1 MSMEITVIVPVKDG
15 REHIGKTL
23 DSIMKGSMQPKEVII
38 VDNESTDGTYQFCEQ
53 YIKSRP
59 NMTLLH
65 ETFPGTAA
73 ACNKGL
79 KSCKTEWVYFF
90 NSNDLFDPHFIAAF
104 HDLNAEGHDLIAVP
118 TKASNGLREWVRPF
132 IPSEDPRVQIL
143 ADVFITSSMLI
154 RTSYLKDI
162 GAWNPAC
169 RIGEDWELGLRILLH
184 QPRVMWYTQHVFHTL
199 QEPKEHLQGGCYS
212 MYYKEMVRTMTVA
225 VNNLHSS
232 ILQPLSTYHSQHL
245 ASLYPHLDL
254 LMYPLYLRICILLGR
269 LQREKMTGKCGKYK
283 MAAKAITIFR
293 NDNFAPTFSQRLTG
307 HFLRIYTLLGGK
319 GAWRFALKQSQKRQ
333 SMRKDS
339 WW

>member
-1 MSMEITVIVPVKDG
+1 MEITVIVPVKDG

>member
-1 MSMEITVIVPVKDG
+1 
-15 REHIGKTL
+15 
-23 DSIMKGSMQPKEVII
+23 
-38 VDNESTDGTYQFCEQ
+38 
-53 YIKSRP
+53 
-59 NMTLLH
+59 
-65 ETFPGTAA
+65 
-73 ACNKGL
+73 
-79 KSCKTEWVYFF
+79 
-90 NSNDLFDPHFIAAF
+90 
-104 HDLNAEGHDLIAVP
+104 
-118 TKASNGLREWVRPF
+118 
-132 IPSEDPRVQIL
+132 
-143 ADVFITSSMLI
+143 
-154 RTSYLKDI
+154 
-162 GAWNPAC
+162 
-169 RIGEDWELGLRILLH
+169 
-184 QPRVMWYTQHVFHTL
+184 
-199 QEPKEHLQGGCYS
+199 

-254 LMYPLYLRICILLGR
+254 LMYPFYLRICILLGI